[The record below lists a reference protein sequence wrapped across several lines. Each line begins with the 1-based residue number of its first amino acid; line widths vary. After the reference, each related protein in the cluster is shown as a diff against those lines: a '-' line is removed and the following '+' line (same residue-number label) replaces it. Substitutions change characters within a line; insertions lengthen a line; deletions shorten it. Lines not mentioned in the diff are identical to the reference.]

1 MRIFWK
7 RELKF
12 FFEFWNE
19 YQIYITFAE
28 AKVTRKGTVTFP
40 SLFSMSIES
49 QVQAVEKML
58 ENILAGDPAYFIV
71 EIKIRPTSNIK
82 VFLDGDNGISIEKCV
97 FYNRILYKQIE
108 ESGMFPDGDF
118 SLEISSPGLDEP
130 LKLLRQYRKNVGR
143 KVEVLLKDGV
153 KTEGKLLEVF
163 DGHVIVEEVKGKNKK
178 QEIIQHNFSFDSIK
192 STKIQ
197 IVFKN

>member
-1 MRIFWK
+1 M
-7 RELKF
+7 
-12 FFEFWNE
+12 
-19 YQIYITFAE
+19 IYLTFAL
-28 AKVTRKGTVTFP
+28 AKVTKKGTATFP

-49 QVQAVEKML
+49 QVQAIEKML
-58 ENILAGDPAYFIV
+58 ENILANDPSYFIV
-71 EIKIRPTSNIK
+71 EVKIRPTSNVK

-97 FYNRILYKQIE
+97 FYNRILYKKIE

-118 SLEISSPGLDEP
+118 SLEISSPGLEEP
-130 LKLLRQYRKNVGR
+130 LKLLRQYRKNIGR

-153 KTEGKLLEVF
+153 KVEGKMIEVF
-163 DGHVIVEEVKGKNKK
+163 DGHIIVEETRGKNKK
-178 QEIIQHNFSFDSIK
+178 QEIIQHNFSFDNIK

>member
-1 MRIFWK
+1 MAR
-7 RELKF
+7 
-12 FFEFWNE
+12 
-19 YQIYITFAE
+19 Q
-28 AKVTRKGTVTFP
+28 KVTTKGTATFP
-40 SLFSMSIES
+40 SLFFMSIES
-49 QVQAVEKML
+49 QVQAIERML
-58 ENILAGDPAYFIV
+58 ETTLANDPSYFIV
-71 EIKIRPTSNIK
+71 EVKIKPTSNIK

-97 FYNRILYKQIE
+97 FYNRILYKKIE

-143 KVEVLLKDGV
+143 KVEVVLRDGV
-153 KTEGKLLEVF
+153 KIEGKLVEVF
-163 DGHVIVEEVKGKNKK
+163 DAHIIVEEIKGKNKK
-178 QEIIQHNFSFDSIK
+178 QEIIQHNFPFENIK